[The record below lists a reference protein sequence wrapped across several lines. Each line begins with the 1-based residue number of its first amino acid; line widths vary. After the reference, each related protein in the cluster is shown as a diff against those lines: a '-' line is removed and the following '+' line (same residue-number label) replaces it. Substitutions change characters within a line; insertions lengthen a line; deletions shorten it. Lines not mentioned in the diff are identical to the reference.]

1 MRTRGFTEPSMSI
14 KEKIKIF
21 SGEYIRKSN
30 HKTNAL
36 PGKIKIPSM
45 FQKDGLNTERKKEK
59 NKINI
64 KAEKNG
70 NKSDDDKDNK
80 SK

>member
-1 MRTRGFTEPSMSI
+1 MSI

-21 SGEYIRKSN
+21 SGEYIRKDS

-36 PGKIKIPSM
+36 PGKIKIPNM

-59 NKINI
+59 NKIYGINEKMTINI
-64 KAEKNG
+64 EVDKNG